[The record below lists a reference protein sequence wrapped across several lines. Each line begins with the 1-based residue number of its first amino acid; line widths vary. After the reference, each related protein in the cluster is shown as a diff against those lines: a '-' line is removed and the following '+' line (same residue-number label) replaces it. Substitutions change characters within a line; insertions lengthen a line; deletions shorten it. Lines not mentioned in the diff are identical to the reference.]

1 MAEADSGLL
10 VLLGMAAFAAGF
22 IDSVVGGGG
31 LIQIPALFTVL
42 PRELPATLFGTNKFA
57 SVFGTSNAAWRYA
70 RRVAMPWRT
79 TLPAALA
86 AFACSYL
93 GAMAVAWLPRDLL
106 RPLILLLLVGA
117 AIYTF
122 VKKDFGAVHGPTQS
136 GHREL
141 VYATLLG
148 GAIGFYDG
156 FFGPGTGSFFAIGFV
171 ALAGFGMARATAHTK
186 LLNFTSN
193 IASLLFFTLGGK
205 VVWSVGLCMALGQ
218 FIGARMGSKL
228 VLKKGVKLIKP
239 LLVTVSLVMSA
250 KLVWSQYPELFA
262 WLG

>member
-1 MAEADSGLL
+1 MELELFTLL
-10 VLLGMAAFAAGF
+10 ALFGVALVAGF
-22 IDSVVGGGG
+22 IDAIAGGGG
-31 LIQIPALFTVL
+31 LLTVPALLATGMPPALVL
-42 PRELPATLFGTNKFA
+42 GTNKLQ
-57 SVFGTSNAAWRYA
+57 SSFGSFSATWFYA
-70 RRVAMPWRT
+70 RKGLLEWAIIWPAVIC
-79 TLPAALA
+79 TLAVQTIDAAILERLLPFLLM
-86 AFACSYL
+86 AFACYFYFSPRVSDAESQRRL
-93 GAMAVAWLPRDLL
+93 TPMAFA
-106 RPLILLLLVGA
+106 LLVG
-117 AIYTF
+117 
-122 VKKDFGAVHGPTQS
+122 
-136 GHREL
+136 
-141 VYATLLG
+141 G
-148 GAIGFYDG
+148 GVGFYDG

-239 LLVTVSLVMSA
+239 LLVTVSLLMSV

>member
-1 MAEADSGLL
+1 M
-10 VLLGMAAFAAGF
+10 
-22 IDSVVGGGG
+22 
-31 LIQIPALFTVL
+31 
-42 PRELPATLFGTNKFA
+42 
-57 SVFGTSNAAWRYA
+57 
-70 RRVAMPWRT
+70 
-79 TLPAALA
+79 
-86 AFACSYL
+86 
-93 GAMAVAWLPRDLL
+93 
-106 RPLILLLLVGA
+106 
-117 AIYTF
+117 
-122 VKKDFGAVHGPTQS
+122 
-136 GHREL
+136 
-141 VYATLLG
+141 
-148 GAIGFYDG
+148 GFYDG

-193 IASLLFFTLGGK
+193 IASLFFFTLGGK